1 LAEAVPDGEGTV
13 RDRFW
18 VFTCAA
24 NSDFVT
30 LRRRSVMTPVESA
43 LYFGVPN
50 ILVVQS
56 NENEAP
62 YGRLNPPFAQYAI
75 AMRPLKRVVWSVV
88 GSGGFT
94 APEETKEVLE
104 MAKTVPNFAGV
115 MLDDFF
121 HRGAKRAVLT
131 VDELARIRREL
142 KQINKKLEIFA
153 THYVGDLDLPL
164 RDYFDLIDVI
174 TLWTGNSAELVNLES
189 NLKKL
194 QQQAPTT
201 KKMLGCYVVDYGKK
215 KGIPVEAMQLQC
227 ETGLR
232 WLKQGRI
239 DGMIFLG
246 NTSMDMGFESVE
258 WTRQWIQKVGDARL

>member
-1 LAEAVPDGEGTV
+1 
-13 RDRFW
+13 
-18 VFTCAA
+18 
-24 NSDFVT
+24 
-30 LRRRSVMTPVESA
+30 
-43 LYFGVPN
+43 
-50 ILVVQS
+50 
-56 NENEAP
+56 
-62 YGRLNPPFAQYAI
+62 
-75 AMRPLKRVVWSVV
+75 
-88 GSGGFT
+88 
-94 APEETKEVLE
+94 
-104 MAKTVPNFAGV
+104 
-115 MLDDFF
+115 
-121 HRGAKRAVLT
+121 
-131 VDELARIRREL
+131 
-142 KQINKKLEIFA
+142 
-153 THYVGDLDLPL
+153 VGDLDLPL

-194 QQQAPTT
+194 QQQAPTK

-258 WTRQWIQKVGDARL
+258 WTRQWIRKVGDARL